1 MFEKLKSFLAV
12 HEEAELDE
20 PERERRIQ
28 IATAVIL
35 LEVAYSDEEFSD
47 TERTQIVDILK
58 EQFSLDD
65 ESVGELLRISE
76 EKLKHS
82 IDIWHFTEIINEN
95 YSDDEKY
102 LVIETV
108 WRVIYADGRLD
119 KYEDYIVHKLA
130 RVLHIPHNRMIEAK
144 MKFIRDK

>member
-1 MFEKLKSFLAV
+1 MFDRIKNFLST
-12 HEEAELDE
+12 HEDKELGE
-20 PERERRIQ
+20 HESGQRIQ

-35 LEVAYSDEEFSD
+35 LEVAYADEEFSNA
-47 TERTQIVDILK
+47 ERVQVIDILK

-65 ESVGELLRISE
+65 ESVHELLQISE
-76 EKLKHS
+76 QKLQHS

-130 RVLHIPHNRMIEAK
+130 RVLHIPHSRMIEAK
-144 MKFIRDK
+144 MKFIQDE

>member
-1 MFEKLKSFLAV
+1 MFEKIKQFLST
-12 HEEAELDE
+12 HEEKEFD
-20 PERERRIQ
+20 ERESKRRIQ
-28 IATAVIL
+28 IATAVVL
-35 LEVAYSDEEFSD
+35 LEVAYADEEFSD
-47 TERTQIVDILK
+47 AERVQVVTILK

-65 ESVGELLRISE
+65 ESVEELLQISE

-119 KYEDYIVHKLA
+119 KYEDYIDSISMKTILFIS
-130 RVLHIPHNRMIEAK
+130 LHVFFTYHIAV
-144 MKFIRDK
+144 

>member
-1 MFEKLKSFLAV
+1 MFEKIKQFLST
-12 HEEAELDE
+12 HEEKEFD
-20 PERERRIQ
+20 ERESKRRIQ
-28 IATAVIL
+28 IATAVVL
-35 LEVAYSDEEFSD
+35 LEVAYADEEFSD
-47 TERTQIVDILK
+47 AERVQVVTILK

-65 ESVGELLRISE
+65 ESVEELLQISE

-119 KYEDYIVHKLA
+119 KYEDYILYCS
-130 RVLHIPHNRMIEAK
+130 
-144 MKFIRDK
+144 

>member
-1 MFEKLKSFLAV
+1 MFEKIKQFLST
-12 HEEAELDE
+12 HEEKEFD
-20 PERERRIQ
+20 ERESKRRIQ
-28 IATAVIL
+28 IATAVVL
-35 LEVAYSDEEFSD
+35 LEVAYADEEFSD
-47 TERTQIVDILK
+47 AERVQVVTILK

-65 ESVGELLRISE
+65 ESVNELLLISE

-130 RVLHIPHNRMIEAK
+130 RVLHIPHS
-144 MKFIRDK
+144 MKFVQDE

>member
-1 MFEKLKSFLAV
+1 MFEKIKNFLAA
-12 HEEAELDE
+12 HEETELDE
-20 PERERRIQ
+20 RASERRIQ

-35 LEVAYSDEEFSD
+35 LEVAYADEEFSEA
-47 TERTQIVDILK
+47 ERVQVVDILK
-58 EQFSLDD
+58 EQFNLDD
-65 ESVGELLRISE
+65 ESVHELLQISE

-130 RVLHIPHNRMIEAK
+130 RVLHIPHSRMIEAK
-144 MKFIRDK
+144 MKFIRDE

>member
-1 MFEKLKSFLAV
+1 MFEKIKQFLST
-12 HEEAELDE
+12 HEEKEFD
-20 PERERRIQ
+20 ERESKRRIQ
-28 IATAVIL
+28 IATAVVL
-35 LEVAYSDEEFSD
+35 LEVAYADEEFSD
-47 TERTQIVDILK
+47 AERVQVVTILK

-65 ESVGELLRISE
+65 ESVEELLQISE

-130 RVLHIPHNRMIEAK
+130 RVLHIPHSRMIEAK
-144 MKFIRDK
+144 MKFVQDE

>member
-1 MFEKLKSFLAV
+1 MFEKIKQFLST
-12 HEEAELDE
+12 HEEKEFD
-20 PERERRIQ
+20 ERESKRRIQ
-28 IATAVIL
+28 IATAVVL
-35 LEVAYSDEEFSD
+35 LEVAYADEEFSD
-47 TERTQIVDILK
+47 AERVQVVTILK

-65 ESVGELLRISE
+65 ESVNELLLISE

-130 RVLHIPHNRMIEAK
+130 RVLHIPHSRMIEAK
-144 MKFIRDK
+144 MKFVQDE

>member
-1 MFEKLKSFLAV
+1 MFEKLKGFLAV